1 MPCPAA
7 VSAQGVV
14 QLLDCKSRGAL
25 AAATR
30 GAPVAPPRPAPEVVQ
45 HLQRARRQL
54 RCHKMTI
61 LNVGMALRRDDL
73 LLPARLGRIQ
83 LILEEHHAV
92 LDSL

>member
-30 GAPVAPPRPAPEVVQ
+30 GAPVAPPRPAPEVVTDF
-45 HLQRARRQL
+45 RR
-54 RCHKMTI
+54 
-61 LNVGMALRRDDL
+61 LRRKLKLAEMTL
-73 LLPARLGRIQ
+73 LHVGLVLRENADPNQNSQGAIDE
-83 LILEEHHAV
+83 ILTEHYEIM
-92 LDSL
+92 DEM